1 MTQTVTPNSTT
12 ETKVKVKMG
21 DNNYGKADVRLFKVF
36 RAQPRHEI
44 KDVWVRV
51 AMRGDFDAA
60 HVSGDNTGLLATDTV
75 RNTIYGL
82 AVDGLTSSVE
92 AFGKHLIRHFV
103 NQGPKVES
111 ATAYFTE
118 HQWGRMHANGAE
130 HNHSFVRQMPKHTAV
145 VEGDG
150 ETFTVTSG
158 IEELFILK
166 TTQSGWEG
174 YHKEEFTTL
183 PETNDRILATVVSSK
198 WEYQVDEC
206 DYDDVWQRVY
216 TSLLDTFTDH
226 YSHSMQATLYKIG
239 ETVLT
244 RCPEISRIY
253 FSFPNRHHIQY
264 NTERHGVQNPKSVF
278 HADAEPYGQI
288 EGWVERA

>member
-1 MTQTVTPNSTT
+1 MTQTIPNSTT

-21 DNNYGKADVRLFKVF
+21 DNHYGKADVRLFKVF
-36 RAQPRHEI
+36 RDQPKHEI

-51 AMRGDFDAA
+51 AMRGDFDPA
-60 HVSGDNTGLLATDTV
+60 HVGGDNTDLLATDTV

-92 AFGKHLIRHFV
+92 EYGKHLIRHFV
-103 NQGPKVES
+103 EQGPKVTS

-118 HQWGRMHANGAE
+118 HLWDRMQSNGEAHDHA
-130 HNHSFVRQMPKHTAV
+130 FVRQMPKHTAV

-150 ETFTVTSG
+150 KTFTVTSG
-158 IEELFILK
+158 IDELYILK

-174 YHKEEFTTL
+174 YLKEPFTTL
-183 PETNDRILATVVSSK
+183 PETNDRILATVVTAK

-216 TSLLDTFTDH
+216 TSLMDTFTDH
-226 YSHSMQATLYKIG
+226 YSASMQATLYKIG

-244 RCPEISRIY
+244 RCPEISRIH
-253 FSFPNRHHIQY
+253 FAFPNRHHIQY
-264 NTERHGVQNPKSVF
+264 NTERHGVTNPKSVF
-278 HADAEPYGQI
+278 HADADPYGQI

>member
-1 MTQTVTPNSTT
+1 
-12 ETKVKVKMG
+12 
-21 DNNYGKADVRLFKVF
+21 
-36 RAQPRHEI
+36 
-44 KDVWVRV
+44 
-51 AMRGDFDAA
+51 
-60 HVSGDNTGLLATDTV
+60 
-75 RNTIYGL
+75 
-82 AVDGLTSSVE
+82 
-92 AFGKHLIRHFV
+92 
-103 NQGPKVES
+103 
-111 ATAYFTE
+111 
-118 HQWGRMHANGAE
+118 MHANGAE
-130 HNHSFVRQMPKHTAV
+130 HDHSFVRQMPKHTAV

-174 YHKEEFTTL
+174 YHKEAFTTL

-198 WEYQVDEC
+198 WEYQVDDC

-216 TSLLDTFTDH
+216 TSLIDTFTDH

-244 RCPEISRIY
+244 RCPEISRIF

-264 NTERHGVQNPKSVF
+264 NTERHGVQNPNSVF